1 MIYDYTTLGHF
12 DHGACSPPDWRLD
25 PHFGG
30 SKPKSRIEYYRCNFC
45 FFGAATNYLQL
56 FILDINRL
64 KEPAP
69 PQARAPIQ
77 EPARAQEPA
86 PPQAPVPTQE
96 ATPTSSV
103 LIYIRLSGI
112 VLIIGNI
119 IFVAIGLL
127 PLSLYTQ
134 PTFISSID
142 VILGTTLLLVSLGLP
157 ALQMKQSYQTRW
169 VGLSSVAALCT
180 SYLLFA
186 IVYFLRNIN
195 YYQINYP
202 LFYVAI
208 ALIVIGNVLLGI
220 AIMRASTFPRWT
232 GVLLIVSGIIWIGW
246 FMIPSLSP
254 GTLLYIIINAAILP
268 GSIALI
274 DCGYTLLQQSKG
286 NASTLSS
293 SSS

>member
-1 MIYDYTTLGHF
+1 VIYDYTTLGHF

>member
-1 MIYDYTTLGHF
+1 LGAPSQSPASNTI
-12 DHGACSPPDWRLD
+12 GAI
-25 PHFGG
+25 FA
-30 SKPKSRIEYYRCNFC
+30 

-77 EPARAQEPA
+77 EPVPTQEPAPIQEPTRAQEPA